1 MIILLVAA
9 TTVIVCLSQSVCLRV
24 SVCFCRCIY
33 LSVSL
38 ISVNAPFERLLSNF
52 CETWGVSWWCG
63 HTENKIPPPSLRGFY
78 KMFDKSRHLGPFTLF
93 GNLMSLPLMINTL
106 ARLFALMDQTCR
118 RRYFVVEC
126 TQLLTLY
133 CFELLQ
139 MAPPAIQTQD
149 VVFAYSLVCIF
160 AGCRCWSICITLYHS
175 MFW

>member
-1 MIILLVAA
+1 MKLGVFLGGV
-9 TTVIVCLSQSVCLRV
+9 VIQ
-24 SVCFCRCIY
+24 
-33 LSVSL
+33 
-38 ISVNAPFERLLSNF
+38 
-52 CETWGVSWWCG
+52 
-63 HTENKIPPPSLRGFY
+63 KIKSPPPSLRGFY

-118 RRYFVVEC
+118 RRYFVVEG

-175 MFW
+175 MFWWSILCWFVAVSPCQTGLWFLLEQQARYYHNRSKSWTPVVVTI